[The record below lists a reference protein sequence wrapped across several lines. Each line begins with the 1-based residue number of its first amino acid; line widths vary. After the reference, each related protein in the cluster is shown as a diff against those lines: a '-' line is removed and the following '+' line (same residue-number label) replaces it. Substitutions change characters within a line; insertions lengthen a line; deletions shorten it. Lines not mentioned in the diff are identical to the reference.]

1 MKETSTNIQA
11 RVAAELEA
19 FPPQAASEFEAAWD
33 AMSGELDGSQVGAW
47 VEIGLKLAGQAAR
60 SWEAAAQY
68 FRASPIVVG
77 LMPFNYFVKWSECG
91 LALCSESPT
100 LATCYFS
107 ASPGAMARLRS
118 RHIESW
124 SNMGLGLYK
133 GTWKSGNPGM
143 QVLRVQPCTTE
154 LSVGPGAGAVRRLPR
169 PRGEPLLRPVHRVS
183 FAVPEGFPSSGR
195 RQGRIHLPGV

>member
-1 MKETSTNIQA
+1 MKETSTKTQA
-11 RVAAELEA
+11 KVAAELEA
-19 FPPQAASEFEAAWD
+19 FPPLAASEFEAAWD
-33 AMSGELDGSQVGAW
+33 AMTGELDGSQIGAW

-133 GTWKSGNPGM
+133 GTWKSGTLACKFFESSPA
-143 QVLRVQPCTTE
+143 LLSS
-154 LSVGPGAGAVRRLPR
+154 LSVKGKVNCLLP
-169 PRGEPLLRPVHRVS
+169 
-183 FAVPEGFPSSGR
+183 
-195 RQGRIHLPGV
+195 